1 MPGILIKDVPM
12 SVHQKLKT
20 RASANRRS
28 LAREAL
34 VILERALAD
43 RAGPPTLE
51 EIDRLRTKGASPLT
65 QDLIDRA
72 RRSGRA

>member
-1 MPGILIKDVPM
+1 MPGILIKDVPA
-12 SVHQKLKT
+12 SVHRKLKT

-34 VILERALAD
+34 VILETALAD
-43 RAGPPTLE
+43 RAGPPTLA
-51 EIDRLRTKGASPLT
+51 EIDRLRTRGARPLT

-72 RRSGRA
+72 RRSGRP

>member
-1 MPGILIKDVPM
+1 MPGILIKDVPT
-12 SVHQKLKT
+12 SVHQRLKT

-34 VILERALAD
+34 VILEEALAD

-51 EIDRLRTKGASPLT
+51 EIDRLRTKGARPLT
-65 QDLIDRA
+65 QEIIDRA
-72 RRSGRA
+72 RRIGRS